1 MALSRDEVMRLAELS
16 RLTLTDDELER
27 MEKTLDPVLA
37 YVGRLSKIDTTG
49 IPETEAEPVMAS
61 NLRADRAVPTPKKE
75 RDAILDN
82 FPDRAGDLLKVP
94 GVFETPKG

>member
-1 MALSRDEVMRLAELS
+1 MALSREEVSRLAELS

-49 IPETEAEPVMAS
+49 VPETEAEPVMAS
-61 NLRADRAVPTPKKE
+61 NLRADQAAPATKRE
-75 RDAILDN
+75 REAILAN

-94 GVFETPKG
+94 GVFEKPKG